1 MTAVQKLFLEANGGA
16 FAAVEVVTWGRVHL
30 DVGPLICA
38 VTAEWERC
46 IASHPHGGS
55 RAIPTMRHS
64 GLRARLRLGDFVT
77 ERMASAHFR
86 SGGGAA
92 ESFFGIGLHTILIFG
107 GNLTNE
113 KNKQYCNF
121 LPKVIDNYCF

>member
-1 MTAVQKLFLEANGGA
+1 MTAVQKLLLEANGGA
-16 FAAVEVVTWGRVHL
+16 FAAVEFVTWGGVHL
-30 DVGPLICA
+30 DVGPLIRTMA
-38 VTAEWERC
+38 AERKRC
-46 IASHPHGGS
+46 ITSHAHGGS
-55 RAIPTMRHS
+55 RTIRTMRHG

-113 KNKQYCNF
+113 KKHF
-121 LPKVIDNYCF
+121 